1 MSLRIFSPACKIFW
15 LVTAVLISVIEI
27 FPFDNLHVRPAF
39 FYSYEVLKA
48 AAFVGLG
55 FEVPLVFWRFNS
67 LNRGLVFSLV
77 SAAAI
82 EEIQMFAMGHRPNI
96 FELILKGILILFGFT
111 LGLLQRHDEQLSVL
125 GIRVRLIA
133 DRHDNN

>member
-1 MSLRIFSPACKIFW
+1 MFW
-15 LVTAVLISVIEI
+15 LGTALLISLVEI

-39 FYSYEVLKA
+39 FYSYEFLKA

-67 LNRGLVFSLV
+67 LNRGLAISLL

-82 EEIQMFAMGHRPNI
+82 EEIQMFVMGHRLNI
-96 FELILKGILILFGFT
+96 FELVLKGILIMVGFT
-111 LGLLQRHDEQLSVL
+111 LGLLRRHDEQLSLL
-125 GIRVRLIA
+125 GIHVRLIA
-133 DRHDNN
+133 DRHDND